1 MLFVVGFRC
10 AIAVLTTLV
19 PHHFDVHIA
28 RLVAAAAAAVAEAAA
43 RLSRG
48 AATHAT

>member
-10 AIAVLTTLV
+10 AVAVLTTLV

-28 RLVAAAAAAVAEAAA
+28 RLVAAAVAEAAT

-48 AATHAT
+48 TATHAP

>member
-28 RLVAAAAAAVAEAAA
+28 RLVAAAAVAVAAA

>member
-28 RLVAAAAAAVAEAAA
+28 RLVAAAAAVAEAAA